1 LNAITTRV
9 LIRRVAYLN
18 TSAFPQ
24 RQRIICYEIL
34 NKKYEKSNIVM
45 RIKIIE
51 SIARVTIFTIG
62 GFMLIGSYE
71 IALRT
76 LGVLIM
82 IVAIGNELN
91 KHEDEN

>member
-1 LNAITTRV
+1 
-9 LIRRVAYLN
+9 
-18 TSAFPQ
+18 
-24 RQRIICYEIL
+24 
-34 NKKYEKSNIVM
+34 M

-51 SIARVTIFTIG
+51 SIARVTIFTMG

>member
-1 LNAITTRV
+1 
-9 LIRRVAYLN
+9 
-18 TSAFPQ
+18 
-24 RQRIICYEIL
+24 
-34 NKKYEKSNIVM
+34 M

-91 KHEDEN
+91 KDEHEN